1 MTDPVTAYAASVVSG
16 ETLAGPPVRA
26 ACQRHL
32 RDLDRTDLRFDVAAA
47 QRVIDFF
54 SEVLRLPKGNHA
66 GEPFHLLPWQQFLVG
81 SLYGWIG
88 EDGRRRFRR
97 AYVETGR
104 GTGKSPLAAGL
115 LLYAISADGEHA
127 AEAYCVARNADQAL
141 ITFRLAAQIRDLA
154 PALADR
160 VQKYGGERPTRLVHH
175 DSWSFAERTTTS
187 DTGAGKS
194 GLNPASGHRGRVPRA
209 QDLDDD
215 GALRRR
221 DEGPAAAAP
230 PLHHE
235 RRVRPAYSLL
245 GGDQYAVR
253 IAEGAVNDDR
263 YFAYVCALDVD
274 DDPWADEACWVKV
287 SPSLPVIPG
296 LAYIRDQAAKARGM
310 PSKRAEVERFQFC
323 RWTDAVSP
331 WIDRAMWDPVVV
343 EALDEASLTEAPCVV
358 GLDLSRTRDLTAAVA
373 VWSLPEGRFAARAH
387 AWTPKDTI
395 EQRSEIESVPYSTW
409 AAEGYLTAT
418 PGAIVDYGFVA
429 AWLQDLVARYDVRAL
444 VYDAWGIAHFRE
456 RMAQAGLTLS
466 ETPDGGGLSAVP
478 HKQGFLPGKAE
489 PGQPAL
495 WMHSSLEALER
506 AVLERTIAVEH
517 NAMLRWGVLGAAV
530 IEDGAGNRKLS
541 KIKEESRT
549 DAMVALTM
557 AMGYAVAVPVEN
569 ESPLARYYA
578 AGGKVEI
585 VGV

>member
-1 MTDPVTAYAASVVSG
+1 MTDPVTAYAESVSAGTTV
-16 ETLAGPPVRA
+16 AGPPVRA

-32 RDLDRTDLRFDVAAA
+32 RDRKRPDLTFDAAAA
-47 QRVIDFF
+47 QRVLDFF
-54 SEVLRLPKGNHA
+54 PEVLRLPKGDHA
-66 GEPFHLLPWQQFLVG
+66 GAPFHLLPWQQFLVG
-81 SLYGWIG
+81 SLYGWLLP
-88 EDGRRRFRR
+88 DGRRRFRR

-115 LLYAISADGEHA
+115 LLYAITADGEHA

-194 GLNPASGHRGRVPRA
+194 GLNPHLVIVDEYHEHKTSTMMERYDAGMKDRPQPLRLCITNAGSGQNIPCW
-209 QDLDDD
+209 
-215 GALRRR
+215 
-221 DEGPAAAAP
+221 DE
-230 PLHHE
+230 H
-235 RRVRPAYSLL
+235 
-245 GGDQYAVR
+245 QYAVR
-253 IAEGAVNDDR
+253 VAEGSVTDDR

-296 LAYIRDQAAKARGM
+296 LAYIRDQAAKALGM

-331 WIDRAMWDPVVV
+331 WIDPEAWDPIVV
-343 EALDEASLTEAPCVV
+343 EALDEASVAEAPCVV
-358 GLDLSRTRDLTAAVA
+358 GLDLSRTRDLTAAAA

-395 EQRSEIESVPYSTW
+395 GQRSDLESVPYSTW

-456 RMAQAGLTLS
+456 RMAQAGLVLS
-466 ETPDGGGLSAVP
+466 ETPGGGGLYAVP
-478 HKQGFLPGKAE
+478 HKQGFG
-489 PGQPAL
+489 PGQAEAGRPAL

-506 AVLERTIAVEH
+506 AVLERTIAVER

-557 AMGYAVAVPVEN
+557 AMGYAVAQPPAPVTRTASDYILHELY
-569 ESPLARYYA
+569 ESPAP
-578 AGGKVEI
+578 
-585 VGV
+585 